1 MLMLVMIFSAPIL
14 YMKYIY
20 FITNQY
26 EKLQ

>member
-1 MLMLVMIFSAPIL
+1 MIMLVMIFSAPIL

-20 FITNQY
+20 SITNPY